1 MLFSELVLL
10 ASVMALIACSAA
22 AAPVNC
28 PAFIQ
33 AGAVKDELS
42 NASLYDGP
50 PDEMAD
56 LIPDESGA
64 MDIWNLDSV
73 DPYLVCKYI
82 GAAKIVTFHAT
93 GTKICEAGGKPFQA
107 FCR

>member
-1 MLFSELVLL
+1 
-10 ASVMALIACSAA
+10 MALIACSAA

-33 AGAVKDELS
+33 AGAVKDELN

-82 GAAKIVTFHAT
+82 GTAKIVTFHAT
-93 GTKICEAGGKPFQA
+93 STKICEAGGKPFQA